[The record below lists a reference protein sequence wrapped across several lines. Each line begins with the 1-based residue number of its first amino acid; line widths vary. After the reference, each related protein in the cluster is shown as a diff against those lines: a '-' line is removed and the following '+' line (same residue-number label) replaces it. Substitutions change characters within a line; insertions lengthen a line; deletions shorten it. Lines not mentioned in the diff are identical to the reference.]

1 MAIGD
6 PWDTTYNPRY
16 STSLKNERTGM
27 PSWMPDVSDEVPQDD
42 PLSLQD
48 RRKGRFC
55 TEGCGCID
63 TGCSN
68 LAGHKCTLPP
78 EIAVTILRTPD
89 GRWEA
94 RSDIESGVGEV
105 YHLKYSR
112 GAWRGSRLSLIHI

>member
-16 STSLKNERTGM
+16 STPLKNERTGM
-27 PSWMPDVSDEVPQDD
+27 QAWMPDASDEVSQDD

-63 TGCSN
+63 TMCSN

-78 EIAVTILRTPD
+78 EIAITILRTPD
-89 GRWEA
+89 SIYLLENTKCVCNHVLGMGFCKA
-94 RSDIESGVGEV
+94 FPV
-105 YHLKYSR
+105 HLRFHQHQS
-112 GAWRGSRLSLIHI
+112 